1 MAKST
6 LYNIGFQSG
15 LSSGEYEASLADIAD
30 VSTNIEFS
38 RQNLQTD
45 LQRIDRTLD
54 TVQSIAELGSTIY
67 GGRQA
72 KKEFE
77 GQDLPAVQ
85 KRIAE
90 QQYNKNLKEGQSEF
104 ADLDEATR
112 KDFISKFKPI
122 KVDDAGNLYDEL
134 SFGKKLFKKPLYRF
148 GGEESSFIYKQSDI
162 KAMSDF
168 AQFGMN
174 PDLKVFQ
181 TNKIKK
187 TLYDEASTET
197 PTSTAKTASAGFD
210 FMQAAQLFKDRNQA
224 PIYASWDTGQVE
236 LSKAAMQLGW
246 NDETQSWSR

>member
-1 MAKST
+1 
-6 LYNIGFQSG
+6 
-15 LSSGEYEASLADIAD
+15 
-30 VSTNIEFS
+30 
-38 RQNLQTD
+38 
-45 LQRIDRTLD
+45 
-54 TVQSIAELGSTIY
+54 
-67 GGRQA
+67 
-72 KKEFE
+72 KEFE

-90 QQYNKNLKEGQSEF
+90 QEYNRNLKEGQSRF
-104 ADLDEATR
+104 ADLDESTR
-112 KDFISKFKPI
+112 KDFISKFKPV

-148 GGEESSFIYKQSDI
+148 GGEESSFIYKQSDV
-162 KAMSDF
+162 KAISDF

-210 FMQAAQLFKDRNQA
+210 FIQAAQLFKDRNQA

-246 NDETQSWSR
+246 NDET

>member
-38 RQNLQTD
+38 RQNLQTY
-45 LQRIDRTLD
+45 LQRKDRTLD

-148 GGEESSFIYKQSDI
+148 GSEGSDFVYKQSDI
-162 KAMSDF
+162 KAISDF
-168 AQFGMN
+168 SQFGMS
-174 PDLKVFQ
+174 PDLGVF
-181 TNKIKK
+181 KS

-224 PIYASWDTGQVE
+224 PIYASWDTGQEE
-236 LSKAAMQLGW
+236 LSKASMQLGW

>member
-90 QQYNKNLKEGQSEF
+90 QEYNRNLQEGQSEF

-112 KDFISKFKPI
+112 KDFISKFKPV

-148 GGEESSFIYKQSDI
+148 GSEGSDFVYKQSDI
-162 KAMSDF
+162 KAISDF
-168 AQFGMN
+168 SQFGMN
-174 PDLKVFQ
+174 PDLGVF
-181 TNKIKK
+181 KK
-187 TLYDEASTET
+187 TLYDEASIET
-197 PTSTAKTASAGFD
+197 PTSTAKTPSAGFD